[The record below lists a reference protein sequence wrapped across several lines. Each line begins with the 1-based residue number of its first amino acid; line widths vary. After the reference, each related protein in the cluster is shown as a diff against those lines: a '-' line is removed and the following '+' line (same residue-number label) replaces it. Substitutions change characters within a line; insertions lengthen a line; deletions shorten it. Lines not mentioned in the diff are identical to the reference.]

1 MIEAGAPST
10 GDCWHAFRGVPVP
23 PGVGMVSPPTTQ
35 RNASSAQC
43 EGRARYD
50 GENQRGSG
58 HYRDRSPN
66 APARTGV
73 LEEPQYEQHHHDYYH
88 NDYHRADHP
97 SPPPRT
103 GSPARHGNGKA
114 GAP

>member
-1 MIEAGAPST
+1 M
-10 GDCWHAFRGVPVP
+10 RG
-23 PGVGMVSPPTTQ
+23 Q
-35 RNASSAQC
+35 
-43 EGRARYD
+43 
-50 GENQRGSG
+50 G
-58 HYRDRSPN
+58 HYRGRSPN

-103 GSPARHGNGKA
+103 GSPARHGNGKT